1 MPTSHFFGWIALL
14 YYTSFLGL
22 FSLVL
27 FILWHGR
34 GEASKHQ
41 RQLRRL
47 FLGVALCLF
56 GWQITL
62 FAEVRVNDPTWQLML
77 GRLNFAV
84 VALLPVL
91 CLRFVQC
98 VPRPAYRP
106 SRRTR
111 LWMWGQSAL
120 LFLLTLFT
128 PGVSAAEQVVDGQAF
143 ATYGP
148 LFPLYML
155 HVAVYWGASL
165 NCAITQRAK
174 TRDDVT
180 SDQLSLISAG
190 LFLTGA
196 IALLTNALIPYWW
209 GDFRFCDVGTLS
221 SLLFVCLVAY
231 TTLVQQLFD
240 LRVFV
245 RKSLVHGLLLGLVLG
260 IYSSTVFVMSQYLTS
275 HADKITQFA
284 VLVLAFSFDPLR
296 RFLEK
301 KVDEWLF
308 EDKTLVRDGKKSAS
322 RDQLIKLALLFPWR

>member
-1 MPTSHFFGWIALL
+1 MPTSHFFRLDRPALL
-14 YYTSFLGL
+14 HQFSGIIFSRTLHPVAWPRRSQQTSEAAKAPLLGSSAL
-22 FSLVL
+22 P
-27 FILWHGR
+27 LWVANHALCRGARKRPNLATHARTPQLRGR
-34 GEASKHQ
+34 GATP
-41 RQLRRL
+41 RAML
-47 FLGVALCLF
+47 ALC
-56 GWQITL
+56 
-62 FAEVRVNDPTWQLML
+62 AVR
-77 GRLNFAV
+77 
-84 VALLPVL
+84 
-91 CLRFVQC
+91 
-98 VPRPAYRP
+98 PRPAYRP

-209 GDFRFCDVGTLS
+209 G
-221 SLLFVCLVAY
+221 
-231 TTLVQQLFD
+231 
-240 LRVFV
+240 
-245 RKSLVHGLLLGLVLG
+245 
-260 IYSSTVFVMSQYLTS
+260 I
-275 HADKITQFA
+275 FA
-284 VLVLAFSFDPLR
+284 FAM
-296 RFLEK
+296 
-301 KVDEWLF
+301 
-308 EDKTLVRDGKKSAS
+308 
-322 RDQLIKLALLFPWR
+322 